1 MLLTAAASL
10 LLAGRFHRRATL
22 DPPGHG
28 VGELFFA

>member
-10 LLAGRFHRRATL
+10 LLAGRFHRRATW
-22 DPPGHG
+22 PPGHG